1 MPPQFLRPL
10 LAIRLCVQ
18 ALKWLTGVRTVRHP
32 VRKTSSIAL
41 LIAVAIPFG
50 CGAPTKRPRDLIGM
64 FKREPEKLRGIAASL
79 CDQLA
84 VATDGP
90 SLRNVK
96 LTADQCRAV
105 GEKTQELS
113 QARQLDF
120 VKIDE
125 KKLRSAQTNDPNAVL
140 YIQTRGQ
147 VWLNHSMLKLAQKLI
162 RAIRDAEANGTSAI
176 LPRMNASAAKGDII
190 KLDFKEIKKT
200 SLDESATRLSSEVEL
215 NGRGVITINNM
226 FKTEGRVFDDAIAL
240 EINTREDRPFETSLL
255 QKMSAVVL
263 IIPYGEDVYVDMV
276 IDLHIYSLGVDR
288 LVAEQFTA
296 ALGSGIKAGLDA
308 LIELD

>member
-32 VRKTSSIAL
+32 VRKISSIAL

-147 VWLNHSMLKLAQKLI
+147 VWLNHSMLKLAQ
-162 RAIRDAEANGTSAI
+162 N
-176 LPRMNASAAKGDII
+176 
-190 KLDFKEIKKT
+190 
-200 SLDESATRLSSEVEL
+200 
-215 NGRGVITINNM
+215 
-226 FKTEGRVFDDAIAL
+226 
-240 EINTREDRPFETSLL
+240 
-255 QKMSAVVL
+255 
-263 IIPYGEDVYVDMV
+263 
-276 IDLHIYSLGVDR
+276 
-288 LVAEQFTA
+288 
-296 ALGSGIKAGLDA
+296 
-308 LIELD
+308 